1 YGPSPQAGFRAGW
14 GDATC
19 RPERITV
26 VWLGQPRRN
35 GVRAARNLQPG
46 SATATAP
53 CVWDGHPRLRRELL
67 RSPGRTHRTRG
78 TPRCYPIDQAG
89 WRPGGR
95 RLGLVLP
102 WTTRVARQVVDVRR
116 APLWIGK
123 PPVS

>member
-1 YGPSPQAGFRAGW
+1 MWGDAARALHAAGPVAPRHRGQAPDSKSRDRGGALALADLDDYGPSPQAGFRAGW

-26 VWLGQPRRN
+26 VWFGQPRRN

-67 RSPGRTHRTRG
+67 RSPGRT
-78 TPRCYPIDQAG
+78 
-89 WRPGGR
+89 
-95 RLGLVLP
+95 
-102 WTTRVARQVVDVRR
+102 
-116 APLWIGK
+116 
-123 PPVS
+123 